1 MEHAL
6 WIGTE
11 VDFSSTGQTVQ
22 RLMVH
27 HARHDLGGLAASALD
42 QSPSSL
48 CLAAVF
54 DCIVQATSGRP
65 PWVLPHAHVWDA

>member
-54 DCIVQATSGRP
+54 DCIVQATPDGP